1 MSTYTKP
8 DAAAFKDYFDRDFPY
23 GADINTSVRDKDIT
37 RAFADTDTFFN
48 EDLAADQP
56 SYTLY
61 YLLLSAHF
69 LVVNLRNSSQGIAGA
84 YSFLSSSKGAG
95 AVSEGIAIPQRV
107 QDNPELS
114 MLAKTN
120 YGAKFLQLVLP
131 QLVGQVFTVCGATK
145 P

>member
-1 MSTYTKP
+1 MAYTKP
-8 DAAAFKDYFDRDFPY
+8 DVAAFKDYFDRDFPF
-23 GADINTSVRDKDIT
+23 GNDINTRVRDKDIT
-37 RAFADTDTFFN
+37 RAQGDTDVFFN
-48 EDLAADQP
+48 EDLASDQA

-61 YLLLSAHF
+61 YQLLTAHF

-84 YSFLSSSKGAG
+84 YSFLSNSKSAG
-95 AVSEGIAIPQRV
+95 SVSEGITIPERV
-107 QDNPELS
+107 ANNPELA

-131 QLVGQVFTVCGATK
+131 QLVAQVFTVCGATL

>member
-1 MSTYTKP
+1 MSYTKP
-8 DAAAFKDYFDRDFPY
+8 VVADFKTYFFRDFPY
-23 GADINTSVRDKDIT
+23 GGDLNTAVTDQDIT
-37 RAFADTDTFFN
+37 NAFGDVDTFFN

-95 AVSEGIAIPQRV
+95 AVSEGIAIPQRI

-120 YGAKFLQLVLP
+120 YGAKFLQLILP
-131 QLVGQVFTVCGATK
+131 QLVGQVFTVCGGTL